1 MTDGQMDL
9 NNVCSWAQGE
19 NSSSMCPIEARISS
33 NLHVNSHFITEEA
46 PIYGFFMNSSFVL
59 NRD

>member
-33 NLHVNSHFITEEA
+33 NLHVTATSLLKRLQYMA
-46 PIYGFFMNSSFVL
+46 SL
-59 NRD
+59 